1 MTEEEVLWHELEHG
15 VSQQGSSSE
24 GNPFAD
30 IPSARVMS
38 QTGAGPSGRVTEG
51 VDSDD
56 DEAEVDSE
64 ETEILAAAKAL
75 DAESDLESYPGEGML
90 LKNPRSSVATEDIRL
105 WRYLYGIPPSVEV
118 RVPTAHER
126 VDWVVPGWVAIYELM
141 LKDGMRFPIPRLLR
155 DVCDHYEIAPS
166 QLMPNAWRVLM
177 SLESLS
183 VCKGVDCELG
193 EVLFSYYLKEH
204 DKDKGRFK
212 LIARVGR
219 APIITCL
226 RTNDRG
232 WKDRFI
238 FVRGDLVWGPR
249 GPGGVSGHWKATSRD
264 FNRALP
270 RGLIAEERT
279 RQLLDIVV
287 GERDY
292 RVALSEEN
300 LRASRLWDFVEER
313 PGIAAIPVD
322 FVLNLLRLRH
332 SIHIVFGG
340 SDLRPLTVEE
350 FSLAEDLMSGRIN
363 IPSAKEAKQMM
374 KGAASSSQRE
384 KKRKRVVL
392 ADTRVVD
399 DPEAYKLS
407 KAEAAVGKSQSTG
420 SGEPSPGKA
429 KKAKGKSTEGGD
441 SVVLPM
447 PSDGSVYSDPSFV
460 KDATEALLLPADR
473 KRLSEIGPV
482 QAAEWSCA
490 HAYQALMGWTHL
502 RNQITALEKRNVDL
516 TASNATLRKSNEK
529 LTTKLEELKTRDEEL
544 SSNNNKLVDQNA
556 RILGQLDEVKEEL
569 HVEKATTA
577 SLRTEVES
585 ITAEAQAIA
594 VNAVLSARAEL
605 MAEFKKGEHSS
616 WDPDEEIRTWER
628 RQTLMAGGEVSE
640 EEEVEEAALAAE
652 SPKQKDDVAPEQG
665 EPAAGGEGIVPEPE
679 DAAATE
685 DSAAGAEDIAKD

>member
-1 MTEEEVLWHELEHG
+1 M
-15 VSQQGSSSE
+15 
-24 GNPFAD
+24 
-30 IPSARVMS
+30 
-38 QTGAGPSGRVTEG
+38 
-51 VDSDD
+51 
-56 DEAEVDSE
+56 
-64 ETEILAAAKAL
+64 
-75 DAESDLESYPGEGML
+75 DAESDLESHPGEGML

-105 WRYLYGIPPSVEV
+105 WRYLYEIPPSVEI

-126 VDWVVPGWVAIYELM
+126 VDWVVPGWVCIYELM

-183 VCKGVDCELG
+183 VRNGINCELG

-219 APIITCL
+219 APIITYL
-226 RTNDRG
+226 WTNDRG

-249 GPGGVSGHWKATSRD
+249 GPGGISGHWKATSRD

-270 RGLIAEERT
+270 SGLIAEEQT
-279 RQLLDIVV
+279 RQLLDIAV

-300 LRASRLWDFVEER
+300 LRVSRLWDFVEER
-313 PGIAAIPVD
+313 P
-322 FVLNLLRLRH
+322 
-332 SIHIVFGG
+332 
-340 SDLRPLTVEE
+340 
-350 FSLAEDLMSGRIN
+350 DLMSGRIN
-363 IPSAKEAKQMM
+363 IPSAKEAKLMM

-407 KAEAAVGKSQSTG
+407 KAEAVSAAIGKSHSTG

-429 KKAKGKSTEGGD
+429 KKAKGKSTEGGN
-441 SVVLPM
+441 SVVVPM

-460 KDATEALLLPADR
+460 KDATEAFLLPADR

-490 HAYQALMGWTHL
+490 HAYQ
-502 RNQITALEKRNVDL
+502 EKRNVDL
-516 TASNATLRKSNEK
+516 TACNTTLRKSNEK
-529 LTTKLEELKTRDEEL
+529 LTAQLEELKTRNEEL

-556 RILGQLDEVKEEL
+556 RIHGQLDEVKEEL
-569 HVEKATTA
+569 HVEKATSA
-577 SLRTEVES
+577 SLRSEVES

-594 VNAVLSARAEL
+594 VNAILSARAEL

-628 RQTLMAGGEVSE
+628 RQTLMAGGDVSE

-652 SPKQKDDVAPEQG
+652 SLKQKDDVAPEQG
-665 EPAAGGEGIVPEPE
+665 ELAAGAEGVMPEPE
-679 DAAATE
+679 DVAAHE
-685 DSAAGAEDIAKD
+685 DPTAGAEDIARD

>member
-24 GNPFAD
+24 GNPFAE

-38 QTGAGPSGRVTEG
+38 QTRAGPSGRVTEE
-51 VDSDD
+51 VDSEG

-64 ETEILAAAKAL
+64 ETQVLVTAMAV
-75 DAESDLESYPGEGML
+75 DAESDLESHPGEGML

-105 WRYLYGIPPSVEV
+105 WRYMYGIPPSVEI

-141 LKDGMRFPIPRLLR
+141 MKDGMRFPIPRLLR
-155 DVCDHYEIAPS
+155 DVYDHYEIAPS

-183 VCKGVDCELG
+183 VRNGVDCELG

-212 LIARVGR
+212 LIAGVGR
-219 APIITCL
+219 APIITYL

-249 GPGGVSGHWKATSRD
+249 GPGGISGHWKATSRD

-270 RGLIAEERT
+270 SGLIAEERT
-279 RQLLDIVV
+279 RQLLDIAV

-300 LRASRLWDFVEER
+300 LRASQLWDFVEER
-313 PGIAAIPVD
+313 PGQAD
-322 FVLNLLRLRH
+322 
-332 SIHIVFGG
+332 
-340 SDLRPLTVEE
+340 DE
-350 FSLAEDLMSGRIN
+350 
-363 IPSAKEAKQMM
+363 
-374 KGAASSSQRE
+374 GAASSSQRE

-407 KAEAAVGKSQSTG
+407 KAEAASAAVGKSQSTG

-429 KKAKGKSTEGGD
+429 KKAKGKSAEGGD
-441 SVVLPM
+441 SVVVPM

-482 QAAEWSCA
+482 QSAEWSCA

-502 RNQITALEKRNVDL
+502 RSQITAQEKRNVNL

-529 LTTKLEELKTRDEEL
+529 LAAQLEELRSEKKVLRPTTPKSSSRMLGFLASWTR
-544 SSNNNKLVDQNA
+544 
-556 RILGQLDEVKEEL
+556 
-569 HVEKATTA
+569 
-577 SLRTEVES
+577 
-585 ITAEAQAIA
+585 
-594 VNAVLSARAEL
+594 
-605 MAEFKKGEHSS
+605 
-616 WDPDEEIRTWER
+616 
-628 RQTLMAGGEVSE
+628 
-640 EEEVEEAALAAE
+640 
-652 SPKQKDDVAPEQG
+652 
-665 EPAAGGEGIVPEPE
+665 
-679 DAAATE
+679 
-685 DSAAGAEDIAKD
+685 

>member
-15 VSQQGSSSE
+15 VSQQGSSSK

-38 QTGAGPSGRVTEG
+38 QTGAGPSGRVTEE
-51 VDSDD
+51 VDSED

-64 ETEILAAAKAL
+64 ETEVLATTMTI
-75 DAESDLESYPGEGML
+75 DAESNLESHPGECML

-105 WRYLYGIPPSVEV
+105 WRYLYGIPPSVEI

-141 LKDGMRFPIPRLLR
+141 MKDGMRFPIPRLLR

-183 VCKGVDCELG
+183 IRNGVDCELG

-212 LIARVGR
+212 LIVRVGR

-270 RGLIAEERT
+270 SGLIAEERT
-279 RQLLDIVV
+279 RQLLDIAV

-292 RVALSEEN
+292 GVALSEEN

-313 PGIAAIPVD
+313 P
-322 FVLNLLRLRH
+322 
-332 SIHIVFGG
+332 
-340 SDLRPLTVEE
+340 
-350 FSLAEDLMSGRIN
+350 DLMSGRIN
-363 IPSAKEAKQMM
+363 IPSAKEAKLMM

-399 DPEAYKLS
+399 DPEACKLS
-407 KAEAAVGKSQSTG
+407 KAEAALAAVGKSQSTG

-429 KKAKGKSTEGGD
+429 KKAKGKSAEGGD
-441 SVVLPM
+441 SVVVPM

-460 KDATEALLLPADR
+460 KDATEALLLPEDR

-482 QAAEWSCA
+482 QSAEWSCA

-502 RNQITALEKRNVDL
+502 RSQITAQEKRNVDL

-529 LTTKLEELKTRDEEL
+529 L
-544 SSNNNKLVDQNA
+544 
-556 RILGQLDEVKEEL
+556 
-569 HVEKATTA
+569 
-577 SLRTEVES
+577 
-585 ITAEAQAIA
+585 
-594 VNAVLSARAEL
+594 
-605 MAEFKKGEHSS
+605 
-616 WDPDEEIRTWER
+616 
-628 RQTLMAGGEVSE
+628 
-640 EEEVEEAALAAE
+640 AA
-652 SPKQKDDVAPEQG
+652 
-665 EPAAGGEGIVPEPE
+665 
-679 DAAATE
+679 
-685 DSAAGAEDIAKD
+685 

>member
-1 MTEEEVLWHELEHG
+1 MTEEEVLWHELERG

-38 QTGAGPSGRVTEG
+38 QTGTGPSGRVTEG

-183 VCKGVDCELG
+183 VCNGVDCELG

-270 RGLIAEERT
+270 SGLIAEERT
-279 RQLLDIVV
+279 RQLLDIAV
-287 GERDY
+287 GERNY
-292 RVALSEEN
+292 RVSLSEEN

-313 PGIAAIPVD
+313 P
-322 FVLNLLRLRH
+322 
-332 SIHIVFGG
+332 
-340 SDLRPLTVEE
+340 
-350 FSLAEDLMSGRIN
+350 DLMSGRIN
-363 IPSAKEAKQMM
+363 IPSAKEAKLMM

-407 KAEAAVGKSQSTG
+407 KAEAASAAIGKSQSTG

-441 SVVLPM
+441 SVVVPM
-447 PSDGSVYSDPSFV
+447 PSGGSVYSDPSFV
-460 KDATEALLLPADR
+460 KVATEALLLPADR
-473 KRLSEIGPV
+473 KRLSDIRPV

-502 RNQITALEKRNVDL
+502 RNQITAQEKRNVDL

-529 LTTKLEELKTRDEEL
+529 LTAKLEELKTRNEEM
-544 SSNNNKLVDQNA
+544 SSNNKKLIDQNA

-577 SLRTEVES
+577 SLRSEVES
-585 ITAEAQAIA
+585 ITAEVQAIA

-665 EPAAGGEGIVPEPE
+665 EPAAGAEGVVPEPE
-679 DAAATE
+679 DAAGTE
-685 DSAAGAEDIAKD
+685 DPAASAEDIAKD

>member
-38 QTGAGPSGRVTEG
+38 QTGVGPSGRVTEG

-64 ETEILAAAKAL
+64 ETEIHAAAKAL

-90 LKNPRSSVATEDIRL
+90 LKNPRSSVVTEDIRL

-141 LKDGMRFPIPRLLR
+141 LKDGMRFPIPRLLK

-183 VCKGVDCELG
+183 VHNGVDCELG

-219 APIITCL
+219 APIITYL

-249 GPGGVSGHWKATSRD
+249 GLGGVSGHWKATSRD

-270 RGLIAEERT
+270 SGLIAEERT
-279 RQLLDIVV
+279 RQLLDIAV

-292 RVALSEEN
+292 RAALSKEN

-313 PGIAAIPVD
+313 PGTATLPVD
-322 FVLNLLRLRH
+322 FVLTLLRLRH

-350 FSLAEDLMSGRIN
+350 LSLAEDLMSERIN
-363 IPSAKEAKQMM
+363 IPSAKEAKLMM

-407 KAEAAVGKSQSTG
+407 KAEAASAAVGKSQSTG

-441 SVVLPM
+441 SVVVPM
-447 PSDGSVYSDPSFV
+447 PSGRSVYSDPSFV
-460 KDATEALLLPADR
+460 KDATKALLLPADR

-482 QAAEWSCA
+482 QAAEWSCT
-490 HAYQALMGWTHL
+490 HAYQ
-502 RNQITALEKRNVDL
+502 RNVDL

-529 LTTKLEELKTRDEEL
+529 LTAKLEELKTRNEEM

-577 SLRTEVES
+577 SLRSEVES
-585 ITAEAQAIA
+585 VTAEAQAIA

-616 WDPDEEIRTWER
+616 WDPDEEIWTWER

-665 EPAAGGEGIVPEPE
+665 EPAAGAEGVVPEPE
-679 DAAATE
+679 DVAAHE
-685 DSAAGAEDIAKD
+685 DPTTGAEDIARD

>member
-24 GNPFAD
+24 GNPFAE
-30 IPSARVMS
+30 IPSARVVS
-38 QTGAGPSGRVTEG
+38 QIGAGPSGRVTED
-51 VDSDD
+51 VDSDGD
-56 DEAEVDSE
+56 GAEVDSE
-64 ETEILAAAKAL
+64 ETEILATAKAL

-126 VDWVVPGWVAIYELM
+126 VDWVVPGWVAVYELM

-183 VCKGVDCELG
+183 VRNGVDCELG

-219 APIITCL
+219 APIVTCL

-264 FNRALP
+264 SNRALP
-270 RGLIAEERT
+270 SGLIAEERT
-279 RQLLDIVV
+279 RQLLDIAV

-300 LRASRLWDFVEER
+300 LRASRLWEFVEER
-313 PGIAAIPVD
+313 P
-322 FVLNLLRLRH
+322 
-332 SIHIVFGG
+332 
-340 SDLRPLTVEE
+340 
-350 FSLAEDLMSGRIN
+350 DLMSGRIN

-407 KAEAAVGKSQSTG
+407 KAEAASAAIGKSQSIG

-441 SVVLPM
+441 SVVVPM
-447 PSDGSVYSDPSFV
+447 PSGGSVYSDPSFV
-460 KDATEALLLPADR
+460 KDATEALLMPADR

-502 RNQITALEKRNVDL
+502 RNQITAQEKRNVDL

-529 LTTKLEELKTRDEEL
+529 LTASLEELKTRNEEL
-544 SSNNNKLVDQNA
+544 SSNNSKLVNQNA

-616 WDPDEEIRTWER
+616 WDPDEEIRTWEK

-640 EEEVEEAALAAE
+640 EEDEAVIAAE
-652 SPKQKDDVAPEQG
+652 SPKQKEDDVAPELG
-665 EPAAGGEGIVPEPE
+665 EAAAGAEGVVPETEVAAAHEDPAA
-679 DAAATE
+679 
-685 DSAAGAEDIAKD
+685 SAEDIAKD